1 MIVCY
6 QCNEHLRIINLG
18 FVLKKVFISINSG
31 VIMQIGIRKKINFL
45 LFLSM
50 LAVGLS
56 IGLTFYFRYSDYMM
70 KSVVDKLY
78 NGLFSIY
85 NIVDMDELPTLDR
98 DGYKTP
104 EYIKNWNKIRNIQK
118 ELNLAYVYLVLMNKK
133 NQFYFLY
140 DTGDDP
146 EITDKEDDYFTIYND
161 APPEAYECFKTGKMV
176 VVKGQ
181 YTDRWG
187 TFKSA
192 FYPIRIDGKIVGV
205 IGADYNISDILE
217 LKKQALITLFSILLV
232 GVFVVILV
240 GMVIKRLIVNPIIQ
254 LNEGAREIAN
264 GNLDYSIAL
273 KQKDEI
279 GELAKCFNT
288 MAQNLKTSFAT
299 IKEHNEQLEEK
310 VALRTEELQQTLN
323 TVQELKV
330 QQDGDYFLTTLI
342 TNPLMQN
349 RNKSSFVKIE
359 FFTEQKKKFQ
369 FKGKT
374 HNLGGD
380 ISIAG
385 NLNFLGKQYTM
396 FFNGDA
402 MGKSMQGAGG
412 ALVIGSVVNSIMA
425 RSAANKKVITK
436 DPERWLKETFAE
448 IQNVMEAFD
457 GSMLVSCILGI
468 IEDETGILQFFN
480 AEHPL
485 SVLYRDGKAN
495 FIEDEI
501 TAHKLGMPF
510 NSQVGLIRFQ
520 LQPNDVIF
528 CGSDGKD
535 DLILERIENGG
546 RIVNEDENLFLQVV
560 EESRGE
566 LKKIYNK
573 LAEKGEFSD
582 DLSIVRISFKEEK
595 SELTYVSEN
604 TLTKIDFVA
613 ELMKEKRFSE
623 AYDVLKEEADEN
635 NIVNLYRRAYCLNK
649 LHMNSEAI
657 ELLEQADRQIK
668 QHTKILKLLAK
679 MYYEMGKLE
688 DAKVYTDK
696 LLELSP
702 EDAQALLLK
711 ERLSSR
717 S

>member
-1 MIVCY
+1 M
-6 QCNEHLRIINLG
+6 H
-18 FVLKKVFISINSG
+18 
-31 VIMQIGIRKKINFL
+31 IGIRKKINFL

-50 LAVGLS
+50 FAVGLS
-56 IGLTFYFRYSDYMM
+56 IGLSFYFRYSDYMM
-70 KSVVDKLY
+70 RTVVDKLY

-85 NIVDMDELPTLDR
+85 NIVDMDELPSLDK
-98 DGYKTP
+98 DGYKTV
-104 EYIKNWNKIRNIQK
+104 EYKKNWNKIRSIQK
-118 ELNLAYVYLVLMNKK
+118 ELGLAFVYLVLMNDK

-146 EITDKEDDYFTIYND
+146 EINDKEDDYFSIYSD
-161 APPEAYECFKTGKMV
+161 APPEAYESYKTGKMV

-181 YTDRWG
+181 YTDKWG

-217 LKKQALITLFSILLV
+217 LKKQALFTLFSILML
-232 GVFVVILV
+232 GVLVVILV

-254 LNEGAREIAN
+254 LNDGARQIAN
-264 GNLDYSIAL
+264 GNLDYSITI

-288 MAQNLKTSFAT
+288 MAKNLKTSFAT

-310 VALRTEELQQTLN
+310 VAERTEELQQTLN
-323 TVQELKV
+323 TVQELKI

-349 RNKSSFVKIE
+349 RNKSSYVKVD
-359 FFTEQKKKFQ
+359 FLTEQKKKFQ
-369 FKGKT
+369 FKGKM

-425 RSAANKKVITK
+425 RSAANKKIITK
-436 DPERWLKETFAE
+436 DPERWLRETFVE

-485 SVLYRDGKAN
+485 SILYRDGKAN

-510 NSQVGLIRFQ
+510 NHEVGLVRFQ

-535 DLILERIENGG
+535 DLILDKIVDG
-546 RIVNEDENLFLQVV
+546 RRVVNEDQNLFLQVV

-566 LKKIYNK
+566 LGKIYDR
-573 LAEKGEFSD
+573 LVQKGELSD
-582 DLSIVRISFKEEK
+582 DLSIVRISYKEEV
-595 SELTYVSEN
+595 SQLSYVSEN

-613 ELMKEKRFSE
+613 ELMREKRFSE
-623 AYDVLKEEADEN
+623 AYEMLKEEEDEN

-649 LHMNSEAI
+649 LNQNSEAI

-668 QHTKILKLLAK
+668 QHTKILKLLTK
-679 MYYEMGKLE
+679 IYYEMGKLE
-688 DAKVYTDK
+688 DAEVYANK
-696 LLELSP
+696 LLELNP
-702 EDAQALLLK
+702 EDTQILLLK
-711 ERLSSR
+711 EKLKK
-717 S
+717 